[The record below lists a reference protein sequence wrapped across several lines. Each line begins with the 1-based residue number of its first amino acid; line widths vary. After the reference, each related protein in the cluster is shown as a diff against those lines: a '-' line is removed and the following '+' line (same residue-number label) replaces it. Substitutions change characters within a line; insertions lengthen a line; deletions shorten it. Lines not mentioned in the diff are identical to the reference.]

1 LLFAQTLGFEELGLA
16 FTSKLLFSFALFL
29 GFNLSCCG
37 FSDSTAK
44 VLLELFILGFSGH
57 FMLIKPFI
65 VTFEERDR
73 GFDFG
78 DQRADLLFVLIG
90 DRIFIGLRFGVIS

>member
-1 LLFAQTLGFEELGLA
+1 LSFEELGLA
-16 FTSKLLFSFALFL
+16 FTSKLLFPFALFL

-37 FSDSTAK
+37 FGNCTAK
-44 VLLELFILGFSGH
+44 VLLELFILGFSGY

-78 DQRADLLFVLIG
+78 DQRTDLLFVLIG

>member
-1 LLFAQTLGFEELGLA
+1 MGLA
-16 FTSKLLFSFALFL
+16 FTSELLFSFALFL
-29 GFNLSCCG
+29 GFNLSCCCFG
-37 FSDSTAK
+37 YATAK
-44 VLLELFILGFSGH
+44 VLLELFILGFSGY

-78 DQRADLLFVLIG
+78 DQRADFLFVLIG
-90 DRIFIGLRFGVIS
+90 DRIFIRLRFGVTS